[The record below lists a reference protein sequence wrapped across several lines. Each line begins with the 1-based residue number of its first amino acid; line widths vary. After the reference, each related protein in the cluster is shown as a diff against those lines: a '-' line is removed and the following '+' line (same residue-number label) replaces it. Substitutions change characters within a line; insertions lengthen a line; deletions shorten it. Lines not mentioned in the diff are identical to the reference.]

1 VEHRVAVDI
10 GGTFTDL
17 VVEAPGQPARVSKVL
32 STPHDLVQGVVQAV
46 EAAEVPLDQSGLFI
60 HGTTSGLNTLLER
73 RGARVALIT
82 TRGFRDVYL
91 IGRGHRPDMYD
102 LRYRKPAPL
111 LDRDAIFELEERV
124 AADGEELIPV
134 DRDELEVVAKAIAE
148 GGFEAVAVCLVHAYV
163 QPRHELEVREHLRG
177 MLEDTPVL
185 LSHETAPEWREYE
198 RTSTVVTSAYI
209 TPKVQSYLQR
219 IREALA
225 ERGLQVPLHITQSN
239 GGAMRAEVAADR
251 AVLTLFSGPVG
262 GVVGGRE
269 IGRELETANLICVD
283 MGGTSFDVSL
293 VRDGEVGLQS
303 EFELQGLPILAPAV
317 ELVTIGAGGGSI
329 IHVEH
334 GGLRVGPKSA
344 GSAPGPACYGNG
356 GAEPTVSDANLVLG
370 RLPRA
375 QRLAGSMELDLG
387 AAQAAMRQVGDT
399 LGLSERDLAE
409 QALEVTHFAMAE
421 AIRELTVERGLH
433 PKDFGLAAFGGAGP
447 LHAAFLADELEID
460 RVVIPAHSGA
470 FSAWGMLQ
478 GDIRHDVVTTFY
490 RRFEDASHD
499 LPPVIEALRADVVDV
514 LRQEAGDTHEVRFE
528 TSVELRYVGQEYSL
542 LVALPGTTADD
553 ALAAAFHAAYQQRY
567 GHSNPAAPIEFVA
580 VRLAGIVA
588 FPHAAR
594 GRAAAAGASAPIAEQ
609 EVVFGG
615 EAVLAPV
622 YVREAINREVS
633 GPAIV
638 IEPSTT
644 TVVPPGWRIGPSTG
658 AHLLMTREQKDER

>member
-1 VEHRVAVDI
+1 MEHRVAVDI

-17 VVEAPGQPARVSKVL
+17 VVEREGAAARVSKVL
-32 STPHDLVQGVVQAV
+32 TTADDLVRGVVEAV
-46 EAAEVPLDQSGLFI
+46 EAAEVPLADAGLFI

-73 RGARVALIT
+73 RGARVALVT

-102 LRYRKPAPL
+102 LRYRKPEPL
-111 LDRDAIFELEERV
+111 LERDAIFEIDERV
-124 AADGEELIPV
+124 GADGEELIPV
-134 DRDELEVVAKAIAE
+134 DRAQLEVVAKEVVA
-148 GGFEAVAVCLVHAYV
+148 GGFDAVAVCLVHAYAE
-163 QPRHELEVREHLRG
+163 PRHELEVREHLRAS
-177 MLEDTPVL
+177 LEGVPIL

-198 RTSTVVTSAYI
+198 RSSTVVTSAYI

-225 ERGLQVPLHITQSN
+225 ARGLQVPLHITQSN

-269 IGRELETANLICVD
+269 MGRELGLPNLICVD

-344 GSAPGPACYGNG
+344 GSSPGPACYGNG
-356 GAEPTVSDANLVLG
+356 GTEPTVSDANLVLG
-370 RLPRA
+370 RLPSA
-375 QRLAGSMELDLG
+375 QRLAGSMELDLH
-387 AAQAAMRQVGDT
+387 AAERAMQQVGDT
-399 LGLSERDLAE
+399 LGLSEGDLAE

-433 PKDFGLAAFGGAGP
+433 PKDFALAAFGGAGP

-490 RRFEDASHD
+490 RRFEAAAAD
-499 LPPVIEALRADVVDV
+499 LPTVIEGLKADVMEV
-514 LRQEAGDTHEVRFE
+514 LSQEAGSTHDVRYEV
-528 TSVELRYVGQEYSL
+528 TVDLRYVGQEYSL
-542 LVALPGTTADD
+542 LVALPGRTADE
-553 ALAAAFHAAYQQRY
+553 ALAAAFHAAYQERY
-567 GHSNPAAPIEFVA
+567 GHSNPQAPIEFVA
-580 VRLAGIVA
+580 VRVAGIVG

-594 GRAAAAGASAPIAEQ
+594 GTASPAGETAPVATQ
-609 EVVFGG
+609 EVVFEGR
-615 EAVLAPV
+615 AWSCPV
-622 YVREAINREVS
+622 YVREAINREVP

-638 IEPSTT
+638 IEASTT
-644 TVVPPGWRIGPSTG
+644 TVVPPNWRIGPSDS
-658 AHLLMTREQKDER
+658 AHLVMTRAQEVQA